1 MCGLVGA
8 LVSVNDFSI
17 RAARVLTGEETLP
30 TGRRRFRFMPT
41 PHVRHGWDAGVL
53 FEESERTLLCSDLF
67 HRWGHR
73 EPATAGGIMERCR
86 GALLGTEAGPYAIT
100 CPTRTILAC
109 SKH

>member
-1 MCGLVGA
+1 VGA

-73 EPATAGGIMERCR
+73 ERQLPAASWNGVEAHCLKPKLVRMPLR
-86 GALLGTEAGPYAIT
+86 ALHAPYWRARNI
-100 CPTRTILAC
+100 
-109 SKH
+109 S